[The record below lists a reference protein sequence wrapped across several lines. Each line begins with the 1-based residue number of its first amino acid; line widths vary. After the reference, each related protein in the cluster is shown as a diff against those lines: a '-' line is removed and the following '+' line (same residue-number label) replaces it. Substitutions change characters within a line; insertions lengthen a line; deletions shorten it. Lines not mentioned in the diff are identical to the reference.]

1 MAVYIN
7 GENDKERIIQNY
19 PKLSPHSDQNPY
31 LVKVEG
37 IKPLDVYADAYNIY
51 AFQNKQGSGTDIVS
65 EELIYSKSW
74 EQMSVFTHITQLD
87 NFAKENN
94 LDRSE
99 VYFVDIGANL
109 GTFTLGVAAAGFKVI
124 AIEAMSVNQF
134 ALSMS
139 LCSNMGMSEAVTLL
153 SVALGKEAGQCTVF
167 SATYNVLDGTIR
179 CGDAGETQ
187 LLQAGMLRR
196 QVVDVARLDD
206 LLKEWLPALKNR
218 VGALKM
224 DTEGFEPWVIQGGKK
239 FFSSVRPRFLQLE
252 VSVMSD
258 AATGI
263 SSVQML
269 EALAGLGYEIRE
281 GAFGR
286 PVRAADIKEHPG
298 QNPGNVYLYVPANT
312 TAANKEAVDRLEFDK
327 YSSEY
332 TEIQRVRLEQMNLIQ
347 SNQQVPVK

>member
-1 MAVYIN
+1 MKMQLTFI
-7 GENDKERIIQNY
+7 
-19 PKLSPHSDQNPY
+19 SPLIFSHRM
-31 LVKVEG
+31 
-37 IKPLDVYADAYNIY
+37 IK
-51 AFQNKQGSGTDIVS
+51 
-65 EELIYSKSW
+65 
-74 EQMSVFTHITQLD
+74 
-87 NFAKENN
+87 
-94 LDRSE
+94 
-99 VYFVDIGANL
+99 
-109 GTFTLGVAAAGFKVI
+109 
-124 AIEAMSVNQF
+124 
-134 ALSMS
+134 
-139 LCSNMGMSEAVTLL
+139 
-153 SVALGKEAGQCTVF
+153 
-167 SATYNVLDGTIR
+167 
-179 CGDAGETQ
+179 
-187 LLQAGMLRR
+187 R

-206 LLKEWLPALKNR
+206 LLEEWLPALKNR